1 MPKCFQLSGLK
12 RSLFPCK
19 SSPNPNH
26 ENYVMFSYD
35 TSSSTLVNSNQ
46 ETVIFNPNESPITST
61 MIEPSPPTKRQ
72 YKKTNVTY
80 ESMFSRIDP
89 INEDVDGSTTL
100 VAYPYAD
107 MEISRNQDN
116 TVEFMQ
122 SSRISDYDDITIV
135 KHNNSPVSN
144 YANYDEVF
152 ILFYSILMHHVILYR
167 YLLLRCRWQVTS
179 IICKAQNSVTIQTRH
194 V

>member
-1 MPKCFQLSGLK
+1 
-12 RSLFPCK
+12 
-19 SSPNPNH
+19 
-26 ENYVMFSYD
+26 
-35 TSSSTLVNSNQ
+35 
-46 ETVIFNPNESPITST
+46 

-80 ESMFSRIDP
+80 ESMFSRIDA
-89 INEDVDGSTTL
+89 INEDVNGSTTL

-122 SSRISDYDDITIV
+122 SSRISDYDDITIM

-152 ILFYSILMHHVILYR
+152 IIFY
-167 YLLLRCRWQVTS
+167 TS
-179 IICKAQNSVTIQTRH
+179 NII
-194 V
+194 